1 VTITAGQTYY
11 FVVSAYSGLPTCE
24 SANSSLPVSALSC
37 VATAPTALVAKPDGA
52 GNVVLT
58 WTAPPGTVS
67 SYSVS
72 RSSTSGGG
80 YAILASGLTKA
91 TYTDKPGVPAGGTAT
106 FYYVVRANTGT
117 CLSAYSKEV
126 TAVIG
131 SAGADGGADAR
142 ADVRADTAKD

>member
-1 VTITAGQTYY
+1 
-11 FVVSAYSGLPTCE
+11 
-24 SANSSLPVSALSC
+24 

-72 RSSTSGGG
+72 RSSTSGSG
-80 YAILASGLTKA
+80 YTILASGLTKA